1 MPISSLLSN
10 AARVA
15 AIVVAG
21 LLAGSMFAVW
31 RGYDFAGYT
40 PATYLE
46 VHKLAV
52 TGLNP
57 ATGLGSS
64 IYIVSATGTGLTQ
77 LTSNPASRD
86 DYEPQWSPD
95 GKLIS
100 YTTFFGNTYGLFLI
114 RPTGGKPVRLAPA
127 SMVSGFGH
135 WSPDGTRLAFTA
147 IAEGSSRQNI
157 FVVTLDRRTIIQLTR
172 NTADNL
178 GPFWRPN

>member
-52 TGLNP
+52 TGLNALLP
-57 ATGLGSS
+57 VMGLVS
-64 IYIVSATGTGLTQ
+64 IALMIALAVGARHDRRRMACYIVAAVLFACAGLVTILANQ
-77 LTSNPASRD
+77 PINAMVMGWTTL
-86 DYEPQWSPD
+86 PD
-95 GKLIS
+95 GWEQVRDSWRTWHLVRFVL
-100 YTTFFGNTYGLFLI
+100 TMAGLVL
-114 RPTGGKPVRLAPA
+114 L
-127 SMVSGFGH
+127 
-135 WSPDGTRLAFTA
+135 
-147 IAEGSSRQNI
+147 
-157 FVVTLDRRTIIQLTR
+157 VVTALKDRR
-172 NTADNL
+172 A
-178 GPFWRPN
+178 